1 MVISGNTDKDI
12 VRIDKW
18 LWAVRIYKTR
28 SLATEA
34 CRNGRVK
41 VGGQVVKASREVH
54 LNDEIDI
61 HLGVYHK
68 TVKVTGLLHN
78 RVSAA
83 LVPAFLD
90 DLTPESE
97 YAKLKIQQ
105 EMKPEFRPRGV
116 GRPTKK
122 HRRLIDRLKHS
133 KDFNDQ
139 P

>member
-1 MVISGNTDKDI
+1 MNPSEKTGDEA

-41 VGGQVVKASREVH
+41 IGGQVVKASREVH
-54 LNDEIDI
+54 AGDEIDI

-68 TVKVTGLLHN
+68 TVKVTALLHN

-83 LVPAFLD
+83 KVEGFLV

-97 YAKLKIQQ
+97 YGKLKIQQ

-116 GRPTKK
+116 GRPTKR
-122 HRRLIDRLKHS
+122 HRRLIDRLKNH
-133 KDFNDQ
+133 KDFKD
-139 P
+139 

>member
-1 MVISGNTDKDI
+1 MNLPGNSDDGI

-41 VGGQVVKASREVH
+41 IGGQVVKASREVH
-54 LNDEIDI
+54 INDEIDV

-68 TVKVTGLLHN
+68 TLKVTALLHS

-83 LVPAFLD
+83 KVEGFLA

-105 EMKPEFRPRGV
+105 EMKPEFRPRGQ

-122 HRRLIDRLKHS
+122 HRRLIDHLKNH
-133 KDFNDQ
+133 KNFND
-139 P
+139 

>member
-1 MVISGNTDKDI
+1 MAIPGNTDNDI

-41 VGGQVVKASREVH
+41 IGGQVIKASREVRV
-54 LNDEIDI
+54 NDEIDV
-61 HLGVYHK
+61 HMGVYHK
-68 TVKVTGLLHN
+68 TVKAIGLLHN

-83 LVPAFLD
+83 LVPRYLE

-97 YAKLKIQQ
+97 YAKQKIQQ
-105 EMKPEFRPRGV
+105 DMKPEFRPRGV

-122 HRRLIDRLKHS
+122 HRRLIDRLKNT
-133 KDFNDQ
+133 KDQ
-139 P
+139 ST

>member
-1 MVISGNTDKDI
+1 MNSTDKQDPDI

-34 CRNGRVK
+34 CRNGRIK
-41 VGGQVVKASREVH
+41 IGGQVVKASREVH
-54 LNDEIDI
+54 VMDEIDV

-68 TVKVTGLLHN
+68 TVRVTGLLHN

-83 LVPAFLD
+83 LVPQFLA
-90 DLTPESE
+90 DLTPQAE
-97 YAKLKIQQ
+97 YDKLKIQQ
-105 EMKPEFRPRGV
+105 EMKQEFRPRGV

-122 HRRLIDRLKHS
+122 HRRLIDRLKNT
-133 KDFNDQ
+133 KDFS
-139 P
+139 

>member
-1 MVISGNTDKDI
+1 MPTDKHDNEE

-41 VGGQVVKASREVH
+41 IGGQVVKASREVH
-54 LNDEIDI
+54 VNDEIDI

-68 TVKVTGLLHN
+68 TVKVLGLLHN
-78 RVSAA
+78 RLSAA
-83 LVPAFLD
+83 LVPGFLE

-105 EMKPEFRPRGV
+105 EMKPEFRPRGI

-122 HRRLIDRLKHS
+122 HRRLIDRLKKT
-133 KDFNDQ
+133 KDFN
-139 P
+139 

>member
-1 MVISGNTDKDI
+1 MPSDKQDNEE

-34 CRNGRVK
+34 CKNGRVK
-41 VGGQVVKASREVH
+41 IGGQVVKASREVH
-54 LNDEIDI
+54 VNDEIDI
-61 HLGVYHK
+61 HVGVYHK
-68 TVKVTGLLHN
+68 TVKAIALLHN

-83 LVPAFLD
+83 LVPNFLE

-97 YAKLKIQQ
+97 YDKLKIQQ
-105 EMKPEFRPRGV
+105 EMKPEFRPRGL

-122 HRRLIDRLKHS
+122 HRRLIDRLKKT
-133 KDFNDQ
+133 KDF
-139 P
+139 

>member
-1 MVISGNTDKDI
+1 MLPDKHESNE

-34 CRNGRVK
+34 IRNGRVK
-41 VGGQVVKASREVH
+41 VGGQVVKPSREVH

-68 TVKVTGLLHN
+68 TVKVIALLHN
-78 RVSAA
+78 RVGAA
-83 LVPAFLD
+83 LVSNYLE
-90 DLTPESE
+90 DLTTEEE

-105 EMKPEFRPRGV
+105 EMKPEFRPRGI

-122 HRRLIDRLKHS
+122 HRRLIDRLKKT
-133 KDFNDQ
+133 KDFN
-139 P
+139 

>member
-1 MVISGNTDKDI
+1 MDDAS

-34 CRNGRVK
+34 CRNVRVK
-41 VGGQVVKASREVH
+41 IAGQVVKAAREVH
-54 LNDEIDI
+54 VGDEIDI

-68 TVKVTGLLHN
+68 TVRVTALLHN
-78 RVSAA
+78 RVGAA
-83 LVPAFLD
+83 KVEGYLS

-97 YAKLKIQQ
+97 YEKLKIQQ

-116 GRPTKK
+116 GRPTKR
-122 HRRLIDRLKHS
+122 HRRLIDRLKNH
-133 KDFNDQ
+133 KDFND
-139 P
+139 

>member
-1 MVISGNTDKDI
+1 MAGPSHADNDN

-34 CRNGRVK
+34 CKNGRVRI
-41 VGGQVVKASREVH
+41 GGQVIKASREVRI
-54 LNDEIDI
+54 NDEIDI
-61 HLGVYHK
+61 HLGIYHK
-68 TVKVTGLLHN
+68 TVKVLSLLHN

-83 LVPAFLD
+83 LVPGFLE
-90 DLTPESE
+90 DLTPETE

-116 GRPTKK
+116 GRPTKR
-122 HRRLIDRLKHS
+122 HRRLIDRLKNT
-133 KDFNDQ
+133 KDL
-139 P
+139 

>member
-1 MVISGNTDKDI
+1 MDLDGKPGIESIRV
-12 VRIDKW
+12 DKW

-34 CRNGRVK
+34 CKNGRVRI
-41 VGGQVVKASREVH
+41 GGQVIKASREVR

-61 HLGVYHK
+61 HLGIYHK
-68 TVKVTGLLHN
+68 TVKVLALLHN

-83 LVPAFLD
+83 LVPNFLE

-97 YAKLKIQQ
+97 YDKLKVQQ

-116 GRPTKK
+116 GRPTKR
-122 HRRLIDRLKHS
+122 HRRLIDRLKNT
-133 KDFNDQ
+133 KD
-139 P
+139 